1 MSHLTAQSARIGF
14 WEVVIFNPRAT
25 KRKYLYGKEE
35 RTSFSFQCMLVSTTD
50 PSQYILGDSHGK
62 GMNAEKLRSL
72 ENTFKPG
79 LVFAMNK
86 VVFTDNAKQQ
96 YNSAPKTEVVSMT
109 STTFNPVLVSAGKP
123 KMPEP
128 GIPVAASMGIGREQQ
143 FDALALI
150 RQITPM
156 ANGGTTSTGQK
167 RVRCTITLIDGSKKK
182 DNDKVCLLPVTI
194 FADARISGEPPA
206 LFQELELAASNKW
219 AVAFFGIQG
228 KKSENDANTW
238 SFSSGFSF
246 FCQRASETTR
256 GQELESKAAELLEED
271 AEVVPPT
278 VLQSRGEDHNTNF
291 ADMEAIE
298 TTCAL
303 FQTLFTKTNVK
314 AIEDDTSFWQINRC
328 KVFPPDK
335 AAQISTNDGSRL
347 WMQVKVED
355 ETGHL
360 TIWMRE
366 KAALDLAAVDTKEIF
381 EAARADDSLEFPKKA
396 SIKII
401 RKPTG
406 FETPNVADRDLI
418 ESATKPGVNCYVVE
432 AAEQAIDDT
441 PSKRSL
447 ELLNLLQMTDP
458 QTNACV
464 PAGISMIKKDPHY
477 GLSVS
482 YVVDEQVVCK
492 NCTRA
497 PALVMAS
504 NPSKSENLNEGYQM
518 ITEGVKDALNESFLC
533 TLMSFCTVRSS
544 PDYQLKP
551 ARGQKTQLAFVTIAD
566 VLEDGSGENP
576 PVFLVESVEKIRD
589 IDAPAAP
596 DHMRRL
602 IYFASLTAKI
612 QGASSK
618 REWTESISP
627 ANAGK
632 CRRLGKSP
640 TDEALE
646 KYNNSS

>member
-1 MSHLTAQSARIGF
+1 MQSNTTQATQKVNEQSKHWLDGIHCARSSSLFSFGAMSRNEENSVAQSSEKKFSPLSHLTAQSARIGF

-86 VVFTDNAKQQ
+86 VVFTDNTKQQ

-109 STTFNPVLVSAGKP
+109 GTTFNAVLVSAGKP

-194 FADARISGEPPA
+194 FADARIGGEPPA
-206 LFQELELAASNKW
+206 LFQELELAASNNW

-228 KKSENDANTW
+228 KKSESDANTW

-246 FCQRASETTR
+246 SCQRASETTR

-271 AEVVPPT
+271 AEAVPPT

-303 FQTLFTKTNVK
+303 LQTLFTKTNVK

-381 EAARADDSLEFPKKA
+381 EAARADDSLEFP
-396 SIKII
+396 
-401 RKPTG
+401 
-406 FETPNVADRDLI
+406 
-418 ESATKPGVNCYVVE
+418 
-432 AAEQAIDDT
+432 
-441 PSKRSL
+441 
-447 ELLNLLQMTDP
+447 
-458 QTNACV
+458 
-464 PAGISMIKKDPHY
+464 
-477 GLSVS
+477 
-482 YVVDEQVVCK
+482 
-492 NCTRA
+492 
-497 PALVMAS
+497 
-504 NPSKSENLNEGYQM
+504 
-518 ITEGVKDALNESFLC
+518 
-533 TLMSFCTVRSS
+533 
-544 PDYQLKP
+544 
-551 ARGQKTQLAFVTIAD
+551 
-566 VLEDGSGENP
+566 
-576 PVFLVESVEKIRD
+576 
-589 IDAPAAP
+589 
-596 DHMRRL
+596 
-602 IYFASLTAKI
+602 
-612 QGASSK
+612 
-618 REWTESISP
+618 
-627 ANAGK
+627 
-632 CRRLGKSP
+632 
-640 TDEALE
+640 
-646 KYNNSS
+646 